1 MPRPP
6 RSMAPTAPHVSAV
19 AIVGCR
25 DCRAGIKIGGLGQ
38 QYPKTIAMRETH
50 QPERPRRRSIRL
62 PDYDYS
68 QAGVYFVTICTW
80 KWICLFGDIINTEM
94 CLNGLGRVA
103 QERWEDVPQTFFG
116 RGDRCIRRD
125 AQSSPWHHRH
135 YRRSP
140 GGNAGPAITISPV
153 PGHPRGSVGAI
164 VGSYKSAVSKRIN
177 AIRGAKGKPVW
188 QRNYYEQIVLD
199 EDHLNRVRQ
208 YIFDNPACWEN
219 DPENPAR
226 PVSKGGKTRSTDQR
240 PPPAKSR
247 IHGR

>member
-38 QYPKTIAMRETH
+38 QDPKTIAMRETH

-68 QAGVYFVTICTW
+68 QVGAYFVTICTW

-103 QERWEDVPQTFFG
+103 QERWEDIPKHFSAVEIDAFVVMPNHLHGIIVIT
-116 RGDRCIRRD
+116 GDPLE
-125 AQSSPWHHRH
+125 ATQ
-135 YRRSP
+135 
-140 GGNAGPAITISPV
+140 GPPLQYPPSGP
-153 PGHPRGSVGAI
+153 PKGSVGAI